1 MTKAN
6 YKFVRLVAR
15 FSFCLLRFKS
25 LDLISECIMC
35 CLRGYSLV
43 SCTDILGASHELRR
57 INYKAL
63 KVLYI
68 QRRRLE
74 TTTTTLKIYKRIK
87 SIAE

>member
-1 MTKAN
+1 MSCKNMTKAN

-15 FSFCLLRFKS
+15 FSFSLLRFKS

-68 QRRRLE
+68 YTTQEALE
-74 TTTTTLKIYKRIK
+74 QPPLR
-87 SIAE
+87 